1 MANNKQF
8 EIDTSFDFGFSAVD
22 ESELESIK
30 VLEQKAKETETA
42 ASMTQNKLEAMYKL
56 IVPLIDNLM
65 KDPDKSCIYWPDRQA
80 KLQAFKKKLQTV
92 VQG

>member
-1 MANNKQF
+1 MVKQI

-22 ESELESIK
+22 ENELESIK
-30 VLEQKAKETETA
+30 VLEQKAKDTESVA
-42 ASMTQNKLEAMYKL
+42 ATTQNKLEAMYKL

-65 KDPDKSCIYWPDRQA
+65 KDPDKSYIYWPDRQA

-92 VQG
+92 VQS

>member
-1 MANNKQF
+1 MANSKQF

-30 VLEQKAKETETA
+30 ILEQKAADTETA
-42 ASMTQNKLEAMYKL
+42 ANVSQNKLEAMYKL

-65 KDPDKSCIYWPDRQA
+65 KDPDKSYIYWPDRQA
-80 KLQAFKKKLQTV
+80 KLQAFKKKLQSV
-92 VQG
+92 IQS

>member
-1 MANNKQF
+1 MAKQF

-65 KDPDKSCIYWPDRQA
+65 KDPDKSYIYWPDRQA